1 MSMTNSI
8 ANVANT
14 NVVTGNFISALEEAN
29 IRGILINCDDEI
41 VDKAIQLI
49 EGGYDIQGVID
60 ASLKFTY
67 HHPGNEEYM
76 RGYLKTLDSLMT
88 NRNN

>member
-1 MSMTNSI
+1 
-8 ANVANT
+8 
-14 NVVTGNFISALEEAN
+14 
-29 IRGILINCDDEI
+29 